1 MIAAQA
7 AVPRA
12 ARARDQ
18 PDACQTCRHF
28 AGSGDEIE
36 QRLPGLRTLGSAY
49 GSVRAADGLCRL
61 HDRYLAAA
69 SHCAFY
75 GARATAATLT

>member
-1 MIAAQA
+1 MIGAQA

-12 ARARDQ
+12 ARARGL
-18 PDACQTCRHF
+18 PDVCQTCRHF

-36 QRLPGLRTLGSAY
+36 RRLPGLRTLGSAY
-49 GSVRAADGLCRL
+49 GSVRAADGLCQL

-69 SHCAFY
+69 SRCAFY
-75 GARATAATLT
+75 AARATAASRT